1 MKVYIASPYK
11 KGDKQENVMR
21 QISAFN
27 ALVTHGHV
35 PFAPNLG
42 HYVDIHY
49 PRPCTWW
56 IEHDLVW
63 LEFCDA
69 LLRLDGESNG
79 ADIEVARAK
88 ELGIP
93 VFYSLRELVR
103 HGNNN

>member
-11 KGDKQENVMR
+11 KGDKEENVMR

-27 ALVTHGHV
+27 LLVTHGFT

-42 HYVDIHY
+42 HYVDLHY

-56 IEHDLVW
+56 LEYDLKW
-63 LEFCDA
+63 LECCDA

-79 ADIEVARAK
+79 ADREVARAK

-93 VFYSLRELVR
+93 VYYSVSEILKR
-103 HGNNN
+103 